1 MAKQNV
7 IDYEILEDGTIT
19 ITTDDL
25 SGPNHVSADKLLKQ
39 LFDLVGG
46 AATSRKRTRLEVG
59 HNLTSAFHAHT
70 HDGHTH
76 QH

>member
-1 MAKQNV
+1 MKTNAIQCEV
-7 IDYEILEDGTIT
+7 LEDGTIT

-25 SGPNHVSADKLLKQ
+25 SGPNHVSADKLLKN
-39 LFDLVGG
+39 LFELAGG
-46 AATSRKRTRLEVG
+46 ATTVRKRTRLEVG
-59 HNLTSAFHAHT
+59 HNFESALHEHT